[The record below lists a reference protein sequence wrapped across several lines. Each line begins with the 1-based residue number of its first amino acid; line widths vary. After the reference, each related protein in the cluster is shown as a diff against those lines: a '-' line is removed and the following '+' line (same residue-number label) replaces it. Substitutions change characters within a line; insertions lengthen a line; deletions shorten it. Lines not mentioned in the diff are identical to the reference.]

1 MWINYPSQTKSLSPL
16 QVSVTVLRSG
26 GSLGPV
32 RLWVDTVSGTAE
44 AGLDFVPA
52 RGELLF
58 EAREMAK
65 SVQIEILDD
74 SLPEGP
80 EEFSLVITKVELL
93 ER

>member
-1 MWINYPSQTKSLSPL
+1 MN
-16 QVSVTVLRSG
+16 VTVLRAG
-26 GSLGPV
+26 GSLRPV
-32 RLWVDTVSGTAE
+32 RLWVETVSGTAE

-52 RGELLF
+52 SGDLLF
-58 EAREMAK
+58 EARESAK
-65 SVQIEILDD
+65 SVHIEILDD